1 MAASFRWFEFRLKAQ
16 FPTVI
21 RRTSA
26 LSFRSTPLKIGL
38 NEDYVPGYLYLK
50 PFHRSLCQISTKVS
64 YCACFSLS
72 KSSISSVVYSGFRQP
87 IPLIFGFLIPCLMA
101 FKYPRLRRD
110 IFRRRRAIA
119 FFLYVEFRSKSTIS
133 NRY

>member
-38 NEDYVPGYLYLK
+38 NEDYVPSYLYLQ
-50 PFHRSLCQISTKVS
+50 PIDRSLCQISTKVS
-64 YCACFSLS
+64 YCACFSSL
-72 KSSISSVVYSGFRQP
+72 KVVYFVRRLLWLAPADSADISFVYSLLYGLQTPWITARYLSSSTRNS
-87 IPLIFGFLIPCLMA
+87 IPSLCRILQQ
-101 FKYPRLRRD
+101 RRN
-110 IFRRRRAIA
+110 F
-119 FFLYVEFRSKSTIS
+119 
-133 NRY
+133 